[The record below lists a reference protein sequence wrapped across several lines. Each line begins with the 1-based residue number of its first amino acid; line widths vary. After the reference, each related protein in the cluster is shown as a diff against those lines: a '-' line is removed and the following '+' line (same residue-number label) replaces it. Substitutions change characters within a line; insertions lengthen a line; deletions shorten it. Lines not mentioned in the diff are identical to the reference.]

1 MPDSSTEHAL
11 LSTVDLLDS
20 LVAFYQHEQMWVY
33 RTSASLQQAFKPPT
47 KEPSNLTQQAYPDA
61 INELS
66 MSPVDSRKYQDCDD
80 ASSSNTQHPTPWMRR
95 KQEFNLRLEGIRL
108 KRTVNTQPVSR
119 NLQIE
124 KPREQ
129 ILEMFEKMMEA
140 RMESCQRV
148 RRLVQ
153 DASRDHNR

>member
-1 MPDSSTEHAL
+1 MSDSSTERAL

-33 RTSASLQQAFKPPT
+33 RTSASLQQAFRPPT
-47 KEPSNLTQQAYPDA
+47 NEPSNLTQQAYP
-61 INELS
+61 NELS
-66 MSPVDSRKYQDCDD
+66 MSPVDSRKYEDFDD
-80 ASSSNTQHPTPWMRR
+80 ASSSNTQPTPWMRR

-108 KRTVNTQPVSR
+108 KHTVNTQLLTQ

-124 KPREQ
+124 QPREH
-129 ILEMFEKMMEA
+129 ILGMFEKMMEA

>member
-1 MPDSSTEHAL
+1 MSDSSTERAL

-33 RTSASLQQAFKPPT
+33 RTSASLQQAFRPPT
-47 KEPSNLTQQAYPDA
+47 NEPFDLTQQAYP
-61 INELS
+61 NKLS
-66 MSPVDSRKYQDCDD
+66 VASRKYDD
-80 ASSSNTQHPTPWMRR
+80 GSSSNTQPTPWMRR

-108 KRTVNTQPVSR
+108 KRTVDTQLDTR

-124 KPREQ
+124 QPREQ
-129 ILEMFEKMMEA
+129 ILGMFEKMMEA

-153 DASRDHNR
+153 DASRDYNR

>member
-1 MPDSSTEHAL
+1 MSDSSTERAL

-33 RTSASLQQAFKPPT
+33 RTSASLQQAFIPPT
-47 KEPSNLTQQAYPDA
+47 NEPFNFTQQAYP
-61 INELS
+61 NELS
-66 MSPVDSRKYQDCDD
+66 VDSRKYGDLDPG
-80 ASSSNTQHPTPWMRR
+80 SSSNTQPTPWMRR

-108 KRTVNTQPVSR
+108 KRTVDTQLVTR
-119 NLQIE
+119 KQQ
-124 KPREQ
+124 PREQ
-129 ILEMFEKMMEA
+129 ILGMFEKMMEA

-153 DASRDHNR
+153 DASRDYNR